1 MDGHERPETI
11 AYRPIFTNK
20 YLSFELRTHRWI
32 QITKV
37 DSKLLESN
45 GDIAENCGFYYNT
58 DDGVEMVEYHVDA
71 SYKFQDKIDE
81 LPFGGNLS
89 VRKNLESR
97 PVMFIGQDEAIYI
110 QFLFLSKMWVG
121 PKGERPLLPKDE
133 GTGSMISAFFCCEH
147 GLLQQIPINI
157 LAEINLSRLGKN
169 YADEEAAIEVYGG
182 RQKKPLT
189 AEKSPFLVVFE
200 YGETERDTG
209 TMPTWCSSSKMLLM
223 SCRCSTPHSTL
234 SFYLITVLVT
244 PSNKLMA
251 SISSI

>member
-1 MDGHERPETI
+1 MDGQERPETI

-81 LPFGGNLS
+81 LPFGGNLLS
-89 VRKNLESR
+89 VTRKNLESR

-133 GTGSMISAFFCCEH
+133 GTGSMISAFVCREH

-157 LAEINLSRLGKN
+157 LAEINLRCLGKN
-169 YADEEAAIEVYGG
+169 YGEERI
-182 RQKKPLT
+182 
-189 AEKSPFLVVFE
+189 
-200 YGETERDTG
+200 
-209 TMPTWCSSSKMLLM
+209 
-223 SCRCSTPHSTL
+223 
-234 SFYLITVLVT
+234 
-244 PSNKLMA
+244 
-251 SISSI
+251 